1 MKNHKITVTEKD
13 ISERIADVKEIYSK
27 LESIGIHKRFELMD
41 PFYEDINLFV
51 KEGKP
56 FSGKIELPEI
66 SYILHYQL
74 ITRRMNQSIV
84 WLKYVGK
91 NKN

>member
-1 MKNHKITVTEKD
+1 MNKIKVIEKD

-56 FSGKIELPEI
+56 FSGKIVLSEI

-74 ITRRMNQSIV
+74 ITRRMSQSIV
-84 WLKYVGK
+84 WLKYIGK
-91 NKN
+91 KKM